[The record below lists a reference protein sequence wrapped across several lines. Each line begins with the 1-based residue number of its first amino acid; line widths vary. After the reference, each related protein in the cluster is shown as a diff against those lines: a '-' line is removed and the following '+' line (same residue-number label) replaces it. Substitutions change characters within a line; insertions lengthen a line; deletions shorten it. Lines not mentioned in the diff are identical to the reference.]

1 MFRHLTKL
9 LSLGAVFLLSSTI
22 AQAQFGG
29 LSLQLG
35 GYGYGNPNYR
45 NFGYGNSNYS
55 NYGYNNSTYRNYY
68 PSYRNNNNGYYSNN
82 GYYNNNGFYN
92 NRNGGYVYSSPN
104 YYFAPQ
110 RAYPVQR
117 FRRW

>member
-1 MFRHLTKL
+1 MFLHLTKVF
-9 LSLGAVFLLSSTI
+9 SLGAVFLLSSTI

-29 LSLQLG
+29 VSVQIG

-45 NFGYGNSNYS
+45 NFGYGNSNFR
-55 NYGYNNSTYRNYY
+55 NYGYNNPTYRNYY
-68 PSYRNNNNGYYSNN
+68 PSYGNNNNGYYNN
-82 GYYNNNGFYN
+82 GYYN
-92 NRNGGYVYSSPN
+92 NRNGGYLYSSPN